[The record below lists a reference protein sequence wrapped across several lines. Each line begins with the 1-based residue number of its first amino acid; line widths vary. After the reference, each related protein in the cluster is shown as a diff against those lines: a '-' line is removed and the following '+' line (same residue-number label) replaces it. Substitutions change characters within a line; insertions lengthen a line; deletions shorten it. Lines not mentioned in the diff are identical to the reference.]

1 MDTQARVLAMLNKVQ
16 TVRKVN
22 KEKLGAISDVV
33 AEAKNGLET
42 QASIF
47 NDEANDVWETW
58 GELYDYISVV
68 TAKLDKAVDNLP
80 SDSDIEKWEKTSE
93 ELESYNS
100 NVGNDEFL
108 MVESAKYAKEKGA
121 ELQKLLNDFYNDIP
135 SINF

>member
-1 MDTQARVLAMLNKVQ
+1 M
-16 TVRKVN
+16 
-22 KEKLGAISDVV
+22 
-33 AEAKNGLET
+33 ET